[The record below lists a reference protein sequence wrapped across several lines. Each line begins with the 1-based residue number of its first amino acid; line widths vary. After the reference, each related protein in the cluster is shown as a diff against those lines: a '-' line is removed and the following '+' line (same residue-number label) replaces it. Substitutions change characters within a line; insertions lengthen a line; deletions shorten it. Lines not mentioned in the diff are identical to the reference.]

1 MRKAGRRPA
10 LPLKLI
16 GLRFPGASRF
26 MGNCFCAGIMRLRL
40 CLSGRKARLFRAVA
54 VDFGIEL
61 DGTAQIQAWKA
72 PPEVRRIPSWD
83 AVPGADGRHPPDVVQ
98 DTRAA
103 AALEQMIA
111 LPEGRR
117 EDARRLLQS
126 LYTSEADLVPD
137 LAAGTLTVRVVHPA
151 NPLLARALEPLCTE
165 LTQTQTE
172 FPTTPLRMVFTL
184 VSSEPGATQNPR
196 DRGS

>member
-1 MRKAGRRPA
+1 
-10 LPLKLI
+10 
-16 GLRFPGASRF
+16 
-26 MGNCFCAGIMRLRL
+26 
-40 CLSGRKARLFRAVA
+40 
-54 VDFGIEL
+54 
-61 DGTAQIQAWKA
+61 
-72 PPEVRRIPSWD
+72 
-83 AVPGADGRHPPDVVQ
+83 
-98 DTRAA
+98 
-103 AALEQMIA
+103 MIA